1 MSQSIKNGIN
11 YGDRQE
17 IDAKIDTAIAQSLHF
32 GSAMQL
38 KQAWREALYLEPV
51 GNASNNHH
59 DFHYYLETRT
69 NY

>member
-38 KQAWREALYLEPV
+38 K
-51 GNASNNHH
+51 G
-59 DFHYYLETRT
+59 
-69 NY
+69 